1 MALEFQRWSPISGN
15 PKTLSKAVT
24 PIRNQTRP
32 RDAARVIRVTRVKEG
47 EERKSSAW
55 FGTLGAAMEW
65 YDFTLYVYL
74 APVISQLFF
83 PSDNSLDSLL
93 ATFGVFAAGYLMRPL
108 GAAILGNIGDTKGR
122 KFALT
127 ISISLMAFG
136 MLLIG
141 LLPTVDSIGI
151 LAPILLVLI
160 RLAQGFSLGGEFSG
174 SIVLLAE
181 SAEPRHRGFT
191 TNLVQISTGIGF
203 LLSSATV
210 AILHA
215 LLTDHQMDTWGWRLP
230 FFIGA
235 GIGIVALILLKTKV
249 QIDDQD
255 ESRPEDVPL
264 KTLFE
269 KERGP
274 LTINFLLNGY
284 QSLIYYV
291 VATFIPT
298 FVTSILGGAPQDG
311 LFASALA
318 AIVFMALCP
327 PAGTLTDRFGRRP
340 IMALAAVL
348 MAVAAI
354 PLFALIAKVSL
365 PAIMGGQLGLML
377 LVVLFTS
384 PALVIATELFSKP
397 TRYSGVAVGYNLG
410 ATVFGGTAPLLC
422 TALISITG
430 WDLAPGLLLSVA
442 SVLILFVVFRAPE
455 TAPIKTGGN
464 L

>member
-1 MALEFQRWSPISGN
+1 MKGS
-15 PKTLSKAVT
+15 
-24 PIRNQTRP
+24 
-32 RDAARVIRVTRVKEG
+32 
-47 EERKSSAW
+47 EERSKSAW

-108 GAAILGNIGDTKGR
+108 GAAILGDIGDTRGR
-122 KFALT
+122 KFALGL
-127 ISISLMAFG
+127 SISVMALG
-136 MLLIG
+136 MLLTG
-141 LLPTVDSIGI
+141 LLPTEASIGA

-160 RLAQGFSLGGEFSG
+160 RMAQGFSLGGEFSG

-181 SAEPRHRGFT
+181 SAKPRHRGFT

-215 LLTDHQMDTWGWRLP
+215 LLDNHQMDTWGWRLP

-235 GIGIVALILLKTKV
+235 AIGVVALVLLITKV
-249 QIDDQD
+249 PIED
-255 ESRPEDVPL
+255 PEEKDKPDDVPL

-269 KERGP
+269 NERAP
-274 LTINFLLNGY
+274 LIINFLLNGH
-284 QSLIYYV
+284 QALIYYV

-298 FVTSILGGAPQDG
+298 FVTSILGGPPQDG

-327 PAGTLTDRFGRRP
+327 PAGSLSDRYGRRP
-340 IMALAAVL
+340 ILAIAAVL
-348 MAVAAI
+348 MAIAAV
-354 PLFALIAKVSL
+354 PLFALISKVEL
-365 PAIMGGQLGLML
+365 PAVIGGQLGLMV

-384 PALVIATELFSKP
+384 PALVIATELFSRE

-410 ATVFGGTAPLLC
+410 ATLFGGTAPLVC

-430 WDLAPGLLLSVA
+430 WNLSPGLLLAVGSIL
-442 SVLILFVVFRAPE
+442 VLIVIHYAPE
-455 TAPIKTGGN
+455 TAPVRTGEGSAPSPGS
-464 L
+464 

>member
-1 MALEFQRWSPISGN
+1 ME
-15 PKTLSKAVT
+15 
-24 PIRNQTRP
+24 
-32 RDAARVIRVTRVKEG
+32 
-47 EERKSSAW
+47 KSEKKRGSAW

-108 GAAILGNIGDTKGR
+108 GAALLGNIGDTRGR
-122 KFALT
+122 KFALGL
-127 ISISLMAFG
+127 SISLMAVG

-141 LLPTVDSIGI
+141 LLPTESTIGV

-181 SAEPRHRGFT
+181 SAEPRRRGFT

-210 AILHA
+210 ALLHS
-215 LLTDHQMDTWGWRLP
+215 LLTDQQMNTWGWRLP

-235 GIGIVALILLKTKV
+235 AIGAFALYMLLTRV
-249 QIDDQD
+249 ELDDEKPDDAQ
-255 ESRPEDVPL
+255 RDVPL

-269 KERGP
+269 KERRP
-274 LTINFLLNGY
+274 LTINFLLNGH
-284 QSLIYYV
+284 QALIYYV

-298 FVTSILGGAPQDG
+298 FVTTILGGPAEEG
-311 LFASALA
+311 LFASAIA
-318 AIVFMALCP
+318 AIVFMVLCP
-327 PAGTLTDRFGRRP
+327 PAGALSDRFGRRP
-340 IMALAAVL
+340 ILAIGAVGMAIAAV
-348 MAVAAI
+348 
-354 PLFALIAKVSL
+354 PLFALIAEVTL
-365 PAIMGGQLGLML
+365 PAVIGGQLGLMI
-377 LVVLFTS
+377 LVVIFTA

-410 ATVFGGTAPLLC
+410 ATIFGGTAPLLC

-430 WDLAPGLLLSVA
+430 WDLAPGLLLAA
-442 SVLILFVVFRAPE
+442 SSILVLFVISASPE
-455 TAPIKTGGN
+455 TAPARTREAS
-464 L
+464 

>member
-1 MALEFQRWSPISGN
+1 MVCRSADLV
-15 PKTLSKAVT
+15 PK
-24 PIRNQTRP
+24 
-32 RDAARVIRVTRVKEG
+32 VKGMNEG
-47 EERKSSAW
+47 EDRKSSAW

-83 PSDNSLDSLL
+83 PSDSNLDSLL

-108 GAAILGNIGDTKGR
+108 GAAILGNIGDTRGR
-122 KFALT
+122 KFALS
-127 ISISLMAFG
+127 ISIALMAFG

-141 LLPTVDSIGI
+141 LLPTEGSIGV

-215 LLTDHQMDTWGWRLP
+215 LLDNHQMDTWGWRLP

-235 GIGIVALILLKTKV
+235 GIGLIALVLLKTRV
-249 QIDDQD
+249 QIDED
-255 ESRPEDVPL
+255 EEKPGDVPL

-269 KERGP
+269 KERRP
-274 LTINFLLNGY
+274 LVINFLLNGY

-318 AIVFMALCP
+318 AILFMVLCP
-327 PAGTLTDRFGRRP
+327 PAGTLSDRYGRRP
-340 IMALAAVL
+340 ILAVAAVL
-348 MAVAAI
+348 MAAAAI
-354 PLFALIAKVSL
+354 PLFALIARVTL

-430 WDLAPGLLLSVA
+430 WNLAPGLLLSVA
-442 SVLILFVVFRAPE
+442 SVLILIVVYIAPE
-455 TAPIKTGGN
+455 TAPVRTGEESAVSPGP
-464 L
+464 

>member
-1 MALEFQRWSPISGN
+1 MES
-15 PKTLSKAVT
+15 
-24 PIRNQTRP
+24 
-32 RDAARVIRVTRVKEG
+32 G
-47 EERKSSAW
+47 EERKRSAW

-74 APVISQLFF
+74 APVISGLFF

-108 GAAILGNIGDTKGR
+108 GAAVLGNIGDTRGR
-122 KFALT
+122 KFALGL
-127 ISISLMAFG
+127 SISLMAVG

-141 LLPTVDSIGI
+141 LLPTESSIGV
-151 LAPILLVLI
+151 LAPILLVLV

-181 SAEPRHRGFT
+181 SAKPRRRGFT

-215 LLTDHQMDTWGWRLP
+215 LLTDQQMDTWGWRLP

-235 GIGIVALILLKTKV
+235 GIGAIALYLLKTRV
-249 QIDDQD
+249 ELDDD
-255 ESRPEDVPL
+255 EENEKRPDVPL

-269 KERGP
+269 KERKP
-274 LTINFLLNGY
+274 LTINFLLNG
-284 QSLIYYV
+284 QQALIYYV

-298 FVTSILGGAPQDG
+298 FVTSILGGPPQEG
-311 LFASALA
+311 LFASAIA
-318 AIVFMALCP
+318 AIAFMALCP
-327 PAGTLTDRFGRRP
+327 PAGAISDRYGRRP
-340 IMALAAVL
+340 ILAVGAIGMAI
-348 MAVAAI
+348 AAI
-354 PLFALIAKVSL
+354 PLFALITKVSL
-365 PAIMGGQLGLML
+365 PAVMGGQLGLMVM
-377 LVVLFTS
+377 VVIFTA

-410 ATVFGGTAPLLC
+410 ATIFGGTAPLLC
-422 TALISITG
+422 TALISITD
-430 WDLAPGLLLSVA
+430 WNLAPGLLLTITSL
-442 SVLILFVVFRAPE
+442 LILIVVAISPE
-455 TAPIKTGGN
+455 TAPVKTGRDELAGPPG
-464 L
+464 

>member
-1 MALEFQRWSPISGN
+1 MES
-15 PKTLSKAVT
+15 
-24 PIRNQTRP
+24 
-32 RDAARVIRVTRVKEG
+32 G
-47 EERKSSAW
+47 EERKRSAW

-65 YDFTLYVYL
+65 YDFTLYIYL
-74 APVISQLFF
+74 APVISGLFF

-108 GAAILGNIGDTKGR
+108 GAAVLGNIGDTKGR
-122 KFALT
+122 KFALGL
-127 ISISLMAFG
+127 SISLMAGG

-141 LLPTVDSIGI
+141 LLPTESTIGV

-181 SAEPRHRGFT
+181 SANPRRRGFT

-210 AILHA
+210 AFLHA
-215 LLTDHQMDTWGWRLP
+215 MLTDQQMDTWGWRLP

-235 GIGIVALILLKTKV
+235 AIGALALYLLLTKV
-249 QIDDQD
+249 ELD
-255 ESRPEDVPL
+255 EDEAAQSRPDVPL

-269 KERGP
+269 KERKP
-274 LTINFLLNGY
+274 LTINFLLNGQ

-298 FVTSILGGAPQDG
+298 FVTSILGGPPQEG
-311 LFASALA
+311 LFASAIA
-318 AIVFMALCP
+318 AIAFMALCP
-327 PAGTLTDRFGRRP
+327 PAGALSDRLGRRP
-340 IMALAAVL
+340 VLAIGAVGMAIG
-348 MAVAAI
+348 AI
-354 PLFALIAKVSL
+354 PLFALITKVSL
-365 PAIMGGQLGLML
+365 PAVMGGQLGLMV
-377 LVVLFTS
+377 LVVIFTA
-384 PALVIATELFSKP
+384 PALVIATELFTKP

-430 WDLAPGLLLSVA
+430 WNLAPGLLLAVT
-442 SVLILFVVFRAPE
+442 SVLILFVIAASPE
-455 TAPIKTGGN
+455 TAPARTGEGQADSFGRTS
-464 L
+464 

>member
-1 MALEFQRWSPISGN
+1 M
-15 PKTLSKAVT
+15 SK
-24 PIRNQTRP
+24 
-32 RDAARVIRVTRVKEG
+32 G
-47 EERKSSAW
+47 EEQKKSAW

-108 GAAILGNIGDTKGR
+108 GAAVLGNVGDTRGR
-122 KFALT
+122 KFALGL
-127 ISISLMAFG
+127 SITLMAVG

-141 LLPTVDSIGI
+141 LLPTESSIGV

-181 SAEPRHRGFT
+181 SAEPRRRGFT
-191 TNLVQISTGIGF
+191 TNLVQVSTGIGF

-210 AILHA
+210 AVLHA
-215 LLTDHQMDTWGWRLP
+215 LLDSHQMDTWGWRLP

-235 GIGIVALILLKTKV
+235 AIGAVALFLLATKV
-249 QIDDQD
+249 PIEEDDEQ
-255 ESRPEDVPL
+255 PEEVPL
-264 KTLFE
+264 KALFDR
-269 KERGP
+269 ERKP
-274 LTINFLLNGY
+274 LILNFLLNGH
-284 QSLIYYV
+284 QALIYYV

-298 FVTSILGGAPQDG
+298 FVTTILGGPPEDG

-318 AIVFMALCP
+318 AIVFMVLCP
-327 PAGTLTDRFGRRP
+327 PAGTLSDRWGRRP
-340 IMALAAVL
+340 TLALAAVL
-348 MAVAAI
+348 MALAAV
-354 PLFALIAKVSL
+354 PLFALIAELSL
-365 PAIMGGQLGLML
+365 PAVIGGQLGLMV

-410 ATVFGGTAPLLC
+410 ATIFGGTAPLLC

-430 WDLAPGLLLSVA
+430 WDLAPGLLLAIA
-442 SVLILFVVFRAPE
+442 SLLILIVIRASPE
-455 TAPIKTGGN
+455 TAPVRTGEIESPPPT
-464 L
+464 

>member
-1 MALEFQRWSPISGN
+1 MES
-15 PKTLSKAVT
+15 
-24 PIRNQTRP
+24 
-32 RDAARVIRVTRVKEG
+32 G
-47 EERKSSAW
+47 EERKRSAW

-74 APVISQLFF
+74 APVISGLFF

-108 GAAILGNIGDTKGR
+108 GAAILGNIGDTRGR
-122 KFALT
+122 KFALGL
-127 ISISLMAFG
+127 SISLMAVG

-141 LLPTVDSIGI
+141 LLPTESSIGV
-151 LAPILLVLI
+151 LAPILLVLV

-181 SAEPRHRGFT
+181 SAKPRRRGFT

-215 LLTDHQMDTWGWRLP
+215 LLTDQQMDTWGWRLP

-235 GIGIVALILLKTKV
+235 GIGAIALYLLKTRV
-249 QIDDQD
+249 ELDDD
-255 ESRPEDVPL
+255 EENEKRPDVPL

-269 KERGP
+269 KERKP
-274 LTINFLLNGY
+274 LTINFLLNG
-284 QSLIYYV
+284 QQALIYYV

-298 FVTSILGGAPQDG
+298 FVTSILGGPPQEG
-311 LFASALA
+311 LFASAIA
-318 AIVFMALCP
+318 AIAFMALCP
-327 PAGTLTDRFGRRP
+327 PAGAISDRYGRRP
-340 IMALAAVL
+340 ILAVGAIGMAI
-348 MAVAAI
+348 AAI
-354 PLFALIAKVSL
+354 PLFALITKISL
-365 PAIMGGQLGLML
+365 PAVMGGQLGLMVM
-377 LVVLFTS
+377 VVIFTA

-410 ATVFGGTAPLLC
+410 ATIFGGTAPLLC
-422 TALISITG
+422 TALISITD
-430 WDLAPGLLLSVA
+430 WNLAPGLLLTITSL
-442 SVLILFVVFRAPE
+442 LILIVIAISPE
-455 TAPIKTGGN
+455 TAPVKTGRDELAGPPG
-464 L
+464 

>member
-1 MALEFQRWSPISGN
+1 VAATADAVPNVPRM
-15 PKTLSKAVT
+15 SKGAE
-24 PIRNQTRP
+24 Q
-32 RDAARVIRVTRVKEG
+32 K
-47 EERKSSAW
+47 KSAW

-108 GAAILGNIGDTKGR
+108 GAAILGNVGDTRGR
-122 KFALT
+122 KFALGL
-127 ISISLMAFG
+127 SITLMAVG

-141 LLPTVDSIGI
+141 LLPTESSIGI

-181 SAEPRHRGFT
+181 SAEPRRRGFT
-191 TNLVQISTGIGF
+191 TNLVQVSTGIGF

-210 AILHA
+210 AVLHA
-215 LLTDHQMDTWGWRLP
+215 LLDNGQMDSWGWRLP

-235 GIGIVALILLKTKV
+235 AIGAVALFLLVTRV
-249 QIDDQD
+249 PIEED
-255 ESRPEDVPL
+255 EEKPEEVPL
-264 KTLFE
+264 KALFE
-269 KERGP
+269 RERKP
-274 LTINFLLNGY
+274 LVLNFLLNGH
-284 QSLIYYV
+284 QALIYYV

-298 FVTSILGGAPQDG
+298 FVTTILGGPPQDG

-318 AIVFMALCP
+318 AVVFMVLCP
-327 PAGTLTDRFGRRP
+327 PAGTLSDRWGRRP
-340 IMALAAVL
+340 VLALAAVL
-348 MAVAAI
+348 MAIAAI
-354 PLFALIAKVSL
+354 PLFALIAEISL
-365 PAIMGGQLGLML
+365 PAVIGGQLGLMI

-410 ATVFGGTAPLLC
+410 ATIFGGTAPLLC

-430 WDLAPGLLLSVA
+430 WDLAPGLLLTIA
-442 SVLILFVVFRAPE
+442 SLLILIVIHYSPE
-455 TAPIKTGGN
+455 TAPVRTGED
-464 L
+464 